1 MIKNRIL
8 SLMVGFLLLIPSFIK
23 PLLAQEQEED
33 LRSTAP
39 NVFIDCSRRL
49 CDMDYIKTEITFVNY
64 MRDRENADVHV
75 LITRRSTGSGGHEYT
90 LNFIGLNKYE
100 NRDSTLKYFSK
111 STDSEAQ
118 IREGFVNMLK
128 QGLIPYVS
136 DTPLSEYITV
146 SYEKTTPKKTPAVT
160 KDKWDYWV
168 FYVSL
173 SGNIDLEELS
183 KQYRYSASL
192 SANRTTEA
200 SKFRF
205 WANTNYRR
213 EKYNIDET
221 EEVISQRDRKM
232 IFSQL
237 VQSINDHWSAGA
249 SARFYSSSYDNA
261 DTFATVGPA
270 VEYNIFPYELSNRR
284 ELRIQYQLGY
294 SYRKYDEV
302 TIFNKA
308 KENLFQQSL
317 DATLEIKEPWGS
329 AGMRLEG
336 SHYLHDFS
344 KNNIQVDVGISVR
357 VFRGLSFNIDGEYA
371 RVRDQLSL
379 PKEGATKDE
388 ILLELK
394 RLATSYDFSLNL
406 RLSYRFGSIYSNVVN
421 PRFGNR

>member
-1 MIKNRIL
+1 
-8 SLMVGFLLLIPSFIK
+8 MVGFLLLIPSFIK